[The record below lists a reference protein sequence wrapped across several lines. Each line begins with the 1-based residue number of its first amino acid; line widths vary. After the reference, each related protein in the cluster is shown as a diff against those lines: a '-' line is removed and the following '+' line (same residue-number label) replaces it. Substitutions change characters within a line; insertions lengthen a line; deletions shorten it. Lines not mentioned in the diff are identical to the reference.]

1 MTHILNDL
9 THEIQGQPHKKEVSW
24 VQFEVFIFR
33 FGNQVVNLKRG
44 KFGIPKCISWK
55 VIWAMKQGPWYLPG
69 YYGIYIYIYR
79 GL

>member
-44 KFGIPKCISWK
+44 KFGIPKMYLVKSNLSNET
-55 VIWAMKQGPWYLPG
+55 GPLVSPWLFRV
-69 YYGIYIYIYR
+69 YIYIYR

>member
-44 KFGIPKCISWK
+44 KFGIPKCIS
-55 VIWAMKQGPWYLPG
+55 
-69 YYGIYIYIYR
+69 
-79 GL
+79 